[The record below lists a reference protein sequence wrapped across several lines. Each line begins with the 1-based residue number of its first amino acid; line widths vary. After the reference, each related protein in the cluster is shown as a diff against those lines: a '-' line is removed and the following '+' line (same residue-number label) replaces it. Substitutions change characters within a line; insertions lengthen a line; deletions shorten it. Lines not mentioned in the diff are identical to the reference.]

1 MGPGSSQSGKY
12 LPGFA
17 AGIHVV
23 LRGKKDSLYSKI
35 VLGLREEF
43 GRKGGRGRI

>member
-1 MGPGSSQSGKY
+1 MGPGSSQSGKW
-12 LPGFA
+12 FA

-23 LRGKKDSLYSKI
+23 LKGKKDSLYSKV